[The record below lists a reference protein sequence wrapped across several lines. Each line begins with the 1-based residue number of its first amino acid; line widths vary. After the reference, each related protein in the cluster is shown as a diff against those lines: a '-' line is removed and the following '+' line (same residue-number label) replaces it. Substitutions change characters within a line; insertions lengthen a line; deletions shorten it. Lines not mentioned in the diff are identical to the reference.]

1 MPSFEFV
8 ARTRTGETVRGRRE
22 AASDATLLSTLRS
35 EGLITL
41 RVDAAARTAPH
52 RPRWWTREPTAQEVE
67 LEVRQ
72 LAFLVKSGVT
82 LLHALQICCEQSPR
96 PRVVRVLRAVADDIR
111 DGSTLTDALRRQRA
125 FDAITCSLVDVG
137 ERGGHLDVVL
147 ERAADLLAR
156 KRQLRTQVTTA
167 LIYPSLVLLLAI
179 ATVAYMMVG
188 VVPKLTQ
195 FLKSLGRQLPPS
207 TQLLVDVSTFV
218 RAHYLDGLVVLALL
232 AIALYCAWRTRIGR
246 RAIDHALVRT
256 PIVGTTV
263 RLAAVASFAYTM
275 GLLVRSGVRITSALS
290 VVQPLLPLRL
300 YTDRVDRARRAVVGG
315 SGLAESLANE
325 RAFEPLVTGMVA
337 VGESSGRL
345 DDVFDHLADFHDARL
360 RDLVR
365 RLGTILEPVILVVIG
380 GIVGFVYLSLFAALY
395 SFAGRR

>member
-8 ARTRTGETVRGRRE
+8 ARTKSGETVRGRRE
-22 AASDATLLSTLRS
+22 AISDAILLSALRS

-41 RVDAAARTAPH
+41 RVDATRRSDP
-52 RPRWWTREPTAQEVE
+52 RRRRWWTRDPSSADVE
-67 LEVRQ
+67 HEVRQ

-82 LLHALQICCEQSPR
+82 LLHALQICCEQSSR
-96 PRVVRVLRAVADDIR
+96 PWVVRVLRAVADEIHE
-111 DGSTLTDALRRQRA
+111 GSTLTDALRRQRA
-125 FDAITCSLVDVG
+125 FDGITCSLVDVG
-137 ERGGHLDVVL
+137 EQGGHLDVVL
-147 ERAADLLAR
+147 ERAADLLKR
-156 KRQLRTQVTTA
+156 KRELRTQVTTA

-218 RAHYLDGLVVLALL
+218 RTHYLDGLVVLALV

-246 RAIDHALVRT
+246 RAIDSTLVKT
-256 PIVGTTV
+256 PLVGTTI

-300 YTDRVDRARRAVVGG
+300 YSDRVDRARRSVVAG
-315 SGLAESLANE
+315 SGLAE
-325 RAFEPLVTGMVA
+325 
-337 VGESSGRL
+337 
-345 DDVFDHLADFHDARL
+345 
-360 RDLVR
+360 
-365 RLGTILEPVILVVIG
+365 
-380 GIVGFVYLSLFAALY
+380 
-395 SFAGRR
+395 